1 MKIREIISYFSL
13 KGELESY
20 AEIQQKIEAGI
31 AFKGVNLWILVFA
44 IFLASL
50 GLNVNS
56 TAVIIGAMLVSP
68 LMGPIM
74 GMGFAMGI
82 QHFDLLKHSAK
93 NFGFAVATA
102 LITSTIYFI
111 FSPIHEAHSELLART
126 KPNFYDVLIAL
137 FGGLAGIFAT
147 ASKNKGNVLPGVAI
161 ATALMPPLCTAGYGL
176 SDLNGR
182 IFFGAIFLFLI
193 NTVFIA
199 WSSYL
204 GTKFFRLS
212 LFHYLE
218 PEKEKRAKQLMYGII
233 MITLLPS
240 IYFAYDAIERNKFQ
254 HHAERFMKDFAEING
269 NYLISHKLEED
280 KELLHL
286 TYAGKG
292 LDTQTLQKMT
302 STMADYKLSKEK
314 VTIRQSLK
322 FLDANSGQKTI
333 SELQSAVNALENEVL
348 ELKQML
354 KTQNEVNSLDTL
366 TIY

>member
-1 MKIREIISYFSL
+1 MNIKEILSYFSL
-13 KGELESY
+13 KGELESH
-20 AEIQQKIEAGI
+20 AEIQHKIETGI
-31 AFKGVNLWILVFA
+31 AFRGVNLWILVFA

-93 NFGFAVATA
+93 NFGFAIATA
-102 LITSTIYFI
+102 LITSTLYFI

-137 FGGLAGIFAT
+137 FGGLAGIFGT

-161 ATALMPPLCTAGYGL
+161 ATALMPPLCTAGYGI
-176 SDLNGR
+176 SDLNGE
-182 IFFGAIFLFLI
+182 IFLGAIFLFLI

-204 GTKFFRLS
+204 GTKFFRLP

-218 PEKEKRAKQLMYGII
+218 PEKERKAKQLMYGII
-233 MITLLPS
+233 LITLLPS
-240 IYFAYDAIERNKFQ
+240 IYFAYNAIERNKFQ
-254 HHAERFMKDFAEING
+254 HYAERFMKDNAEING
-269 NYLISHKLEED
+269 NYLIKHALDEENKL
-280 KELLHL
+280 LTL

-292 LDTQTLQKMT
+292 LDAQTLQKMT
-302 STMADYKLSKEK
+302 NTLADYKLSKEK
-314 VTIRQSLK
+314 VIIKQSLK
-322 FLDANSGQKTI
+322 FLDASSGQKTI
-333 SELQSAVNALENEVL
+333 GELQSAVKALETEVL

-354 KTQNEVNSLDTL
+354 KTQNDSNYLDTL
-366 TIY
+366 ITD